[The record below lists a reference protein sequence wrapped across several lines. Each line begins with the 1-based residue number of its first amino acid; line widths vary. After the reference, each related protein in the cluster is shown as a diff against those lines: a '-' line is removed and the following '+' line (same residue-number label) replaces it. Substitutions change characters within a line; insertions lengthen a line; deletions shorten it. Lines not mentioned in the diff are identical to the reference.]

1 MREIH
6 DEQGRA
12 WEAVPVET
20 MVAHRKQG
28 ARLAFRPAGE
38 AEAAAI
44 PTPVEFNSRA
54 AAEFAIRTMSDK
66 ELRRRLAWARTDAG
80 IA

>member
-20 MVAHRKQG
+20 VVAHMKRG

-38 AEAAAI
+38 GDAEAI
-44 PTPVEFNSRA
+44 PTPVQFNSRA
-54 AAEFAIRTMSDK
+54 AAEFAIRTMSEK
-66 ELRRRLAWARTDAG
+66 ELRRRLGWARTDAG
-80 IA
+80 LA